1 MRSETKLKVGL
12 GLVLCLF
19 LGGGIYVIQGMVKD
33 LNAREVTRFMAEPA
47 ASYETSEDA
56 VKKAIERYQQGTGPA
71 RLLARP
77 ASSSVL
83 LVFDGLPSKT
93 DTQRLLAV
101 LRSHQVTA
109 LFFVEGENAAMD
121 KELVRK
127 IKEDGHLIGNFT
139 FHGQARAE
147 ALPLDKFM
155 KEVVD
160 TQTALSD
167 LTGSAPQYM
176 RAPRTQVTAD
186 LLVRT
191 AAAGLPVYV
200 DTPLLFYPGQMA
212 TIDAVRTFALGV
224 GGGSILAVESGVPV
238 VGGPK
243 KPKVQRGKNGPIEHP
258 PTVKDRPE
266 KSPSDEASL
275 AEKVEVLIESLQQRG
290 LKIVGL

>member
-1 MRSETKLKVGL
+1 M
-12 GLVLCLF
+12 
-19 LGGGIYVIQGMVKD
+19 YVIKGMVKD
-33 LNAREVTRFMAEPA
+33 LNARDITRFMAEPA
-47 ASYETSEDA
+47 ASYEASEDA
-56 VKKAIERYQQGTGPA
+56 VKKAVERYQQGIGPA

-77 ASSSVL
+77 DSSSVL

-93 DTQRLLAV
+93 DTERLLAV
-101 LRSHQVTA
+101 LRSHQVKA

-127 IKEDGHLIGNFT
+127 IKGEGHLLGNFT
-139 FHGQARAE
+139 FHGQAQAETLPLAKFMAE
-147 ALPLDKFM
+147 A
-155 KEVVD
+155 VAA
-160 TQTALSD
+160 QTALTD

-176 RAPRTQVTAD
+176 RAPRTKVTAD

-200 DTPLLFYPGQMA
+200 DTPLLFYPSQMA
-212 TIDAVRTFALGV
+212 TKDNVKTFALGV

-243 KPKVQRGKNGPIEHP
+243 KPKVQTGKNGPIEHP

-266 KSPSDEASL
+266 KAASDGASL

>member
-224 GGGSILAVESGVPV
+224 EAGASLPWKAASQSWAGL
-238 VGGPK
+238 
-243 KPKVQRGKNGPIEHP
+243 
-258 PTVKDRPE
+258 
-266 KSPSDEASL
+266 KSPRSKGGRMGPSSTRPQSRTVQ
-275 AEKVEVLIESLQQRG
+275 KKRPRTRPV
-290 LKIVGL
+290 